1 MTEDPTDGKAR
12 NRFILKFAVAGALAY
27 PVLMLVVF
35 LLTKL
40 TGSEFRLN
48 DSSSLS
54 VVYRTLAFLL
64 SPGAIFMTD
73 AEHLKEIMIGL
84 PFVTFVNALW
94 YAFVGFLLWRF
105 YVKS

>member
-1 MTEDPTDGKAR
+1 MTEEATDRKLR

-27 PVLMLVVF
+27 PVLMFVIF
-35 LLTKL
+35 LLNKL
-40 TGSEFRLN
+40 TGAELGLN

-54 VVYRTLAFLL
+54 GVYRTLAFLL
-64 SPGAIFMTD
+64 SPGAIFMMD

-84 PFVTFVNALW
+84 PLVTLVNALW

-105 YVKS
+105 YVRS